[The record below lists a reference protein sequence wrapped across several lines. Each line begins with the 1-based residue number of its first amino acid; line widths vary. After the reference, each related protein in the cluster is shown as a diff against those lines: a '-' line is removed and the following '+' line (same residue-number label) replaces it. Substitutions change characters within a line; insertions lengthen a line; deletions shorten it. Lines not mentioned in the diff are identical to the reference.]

1 MSGCYFQTK
10 SEAEHFYLY
19 LVIQVKPAT
28 ISWRLN
34 ATFELMLQ
42 KKFCVSV
49 TKLSQNKVPCIN
61 AAVIFCGLFCT

>member
-10 SEAEHFYLY
+10 SEAEHFNLY

-49 TKLSQNKVPCIN
+49 TKLSQ
-61 AAVIFCGLFCT
+61 